1 MSKKMG
7 RKSKKTI
14 PRNTE
19 VQKTIKSERD
29 PGELNERHSDAQSDV
44 FIKTEDPLEETY
56 QRTEFYEGE
65 LENGNKLYKS

>member
-1 MSKKMG
+1 MITKMG
-7 RKSKKTI
+7 RKSKKTF
-14 PRNTE
+14 PRNPE
-19 VQKTIKSERD
+19 LQKTINSEQD
-29 PGELNERHSDAQSDV
+29 HSDAQSAV